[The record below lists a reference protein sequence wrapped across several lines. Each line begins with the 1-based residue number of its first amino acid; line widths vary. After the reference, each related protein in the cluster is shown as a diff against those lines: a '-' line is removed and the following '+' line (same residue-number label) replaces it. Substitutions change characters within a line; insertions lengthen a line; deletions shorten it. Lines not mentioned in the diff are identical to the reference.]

1 MDTRKLLLESAERIF
16 ADHCDKE
23 LLEAAEGGAFPEKL
37 WSQITENG
45 LHMLAMP
52 ESGAE
57 LGDAFALVQLGGRH
71 AAPIPLLEATLAN
84 RWLGA
89 ADRLV
94 SLGVI
99 RGERIVDIPWG
110 RRADA
115 VIGIEP
121 GGKAL
126 LVEVDAGVEP
136 AVNPSGE
143 ARDSVEIREPRALDV
158 EDPAWE
164 LFALGR
170 TAAIAGCLERV
181 LELSVQYVNE
191 REQFGRPLA
200 KFQAIQH
207 SLAIMAAEVAAA
219 SRAAG
224 SAIDRLGT
232 EDPERFAL
240 EVGVAKARVGEACG
254 IVAPIA
260 HQVHGAIGFTHEH
273 QLHHFTRRLWSWRD
287 EAGSERYW
295 QERIGRHVSG
305 RGADRVWELVTA
317 HNSLRS

>member
-23 LLEAAEGGAFPEKL
+23 RLESAEGGAFPEKL
-37 WSQITENG
+37 WGQIEENG

-71 AAPIPLLEATLAN
+71 AAPIPLLEVTLAN
-84 RWLGA
+84 RWTGDA
-89 ADRLV
+89 GRFV
-94 SLGVI
+94 SLGVVS
-99 RGERIVDIPWG
+99 GERIVDIAWG

-115 VIGIEP
+115 AIGIEP
-121 GGKAL
+121 GGEAL
-126 LVEVDAGVEP
+126 LVEVDADIEHR
-136 AVNPSGE
+136 VNPSGE
-143 ARDSVEIREPRALDV
+143 ARDSIEIRQPRTLDI

-170 TAAIAGCLERV
+170 TAAIAGCLGRV

-191 REQFGRPLA
+191 RQQFGRPLA

-224 SAIDRLGT
+224 SAIDMLGT
-232 EDPERFAL
+232 ANPERFAL

-295 QERIGRHVSG
+295 QERVGRHVAG
-305 RGADRVWELVTA
+305 LGAERLWEFVTA
-317 HNSLRS
+317 PNSLRS